1 MSLMKSLY
9 NLFYKAVDKKQNEPK
24 GVFSDVEVEVQKDV
38 SYDALDVCKVDLWT
52 PKQREEKLP
61 VYFYIHGGSF
71 VSGDKD
77 SARGLSKWVAQ
88 MGYAVVTVRY
98 GLAPEYRLFEQI
110 KHIASALNWVERS
123 AEEYGFDLSRV
134 VVGGDS
140 AGGYHASLLAALTCD
155 KELQKKFGVDVNLR
169 FFAGVFNCA
178 LYSFN
183 QMLEKGF
190 TRAVVK
196 LLVKDVLGIKFKQK
210 DSIEPKE
217 FWSVTDLV
225 NKDFTRS
232 FITYSKKDSVCPGQS
247 EAFLQKLDSLGV
259 PYESYFSTKLSDNH
273 CFSLNWQSK
282 ASRENNE
289 LVKQF
294 LTEIAKTTV

>member
-1 MSLMKSLY
+1 MSMMKSLY

-38 SYDALDVCKVDLWT
+38 PYGDMDVCKVDVWT
-52 PKQREEKLP
+52 PKHRAEKLP

-98 GLAPEYRLFEQI
+98 GLAPEYKLFKQI
-110 KHIASALNWVERS
+110 KQIASALNWVES
-123 AEEYGFDLSRV
+123 HADEYGFDLSRV

-140 AGGYHASLLAALTCD
+140 AGGYHASLLTALTCD

-178 LYSFN
+178 LYSFD

-190 TRAVVK
+190 TRTVVK
-196 LLVKDVLGIKFKQK
+196 LLVKDVLGIKFKEK

-217 FWSVTDLV
+217 FWSVTNLV
-225 NKDFTRS
+225 NKDFPRS

-247 EAFLQKLDSLGV
+247 EAFMQRLDSLGV
-259 PYESYFSTKLSDNH
+259 SYESYFSTKLSDNH

-282 ASRENNE
+282 ASKENNE
-289 LVKQF
+289 LVKRF
-294 LTEIAKTTV
+294 LTKIAQTTV

>member
-1 MSLMKSLY
+1 MSMMKGLY
-9 NLFYKAVDKKQNEPK
+9 NIFYKAVDKKQNEPK

-38 SYDALDVCKVDLWT
+38 PYDEALSVCKVDVWT
-52 PKQREEKLP
+52 PKQRVEMLP

-110 KHIASALNWVERS
+110 KQIASALNWVEKN
-123 AEEYGFDLSRV
+123 AEEYGFDLARI

-190 TRAVVK
+190 TRSVVK
-196 LLVKDVLGIKFKQK
+196 LLVKDVLGIKFKDK

-217 FWSVTDLV
+217 FWSVTDIV
-225 NKDFTRS
+225 NKDFPRS

-247 EAFLQKLDSLGV
+247 EAFMRKLDSLGV

-282 ASRENNE
+282 ASKENNA
-289 LVKQF
+289 LVADF
-294 LTEIAKTTV
+294 LKKSAEKE